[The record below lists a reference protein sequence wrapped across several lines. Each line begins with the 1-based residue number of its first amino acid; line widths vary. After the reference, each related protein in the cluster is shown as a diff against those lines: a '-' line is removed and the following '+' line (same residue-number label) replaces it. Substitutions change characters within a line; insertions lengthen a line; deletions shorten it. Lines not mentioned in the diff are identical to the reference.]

1 MLKCSFCSL
10 KHFFSAIFALQI
22 AFFGLNEKLSP
33 EDILYSSDLYNEFGG
48 ESLFR
53 LPLYLVYRIKE
64 LLSA

>member
-1 MLKCSFCSL
+1 MSTFYCL
-10 KHFFSAIFALQI
+10 IFALQI
-22 AFFGLNEKLSP
+22 AFFGLNEKFSP